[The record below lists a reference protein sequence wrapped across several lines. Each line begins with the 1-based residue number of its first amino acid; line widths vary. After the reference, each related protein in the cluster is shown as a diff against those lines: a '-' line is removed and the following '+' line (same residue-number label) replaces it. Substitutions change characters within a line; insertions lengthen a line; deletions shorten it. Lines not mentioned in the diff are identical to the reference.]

1 MSHLIVKVKTS
12 KKFSADLSKWR
23 IQAGATNGALS
34 QIGAGREVPVEPNL
48 PREGKLVVPSLVVPV
63 VGPARL
69 QLRN

>member
-1 MSHLIVKVKTS
+1 MSHLIVKVKRS
-12 KKFSADLSKWR
+12 NKFSADLSKWR

-48 PREGKLVVPSLVVPV
+48 PREGKLVVPALVVPV
-63 VGPARL
+63 VGPARW